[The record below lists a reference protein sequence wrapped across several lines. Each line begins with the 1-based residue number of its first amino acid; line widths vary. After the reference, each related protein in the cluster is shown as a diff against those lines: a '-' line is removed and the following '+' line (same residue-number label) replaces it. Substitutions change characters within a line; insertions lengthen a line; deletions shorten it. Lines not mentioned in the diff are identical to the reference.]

1 MKEINFP
8 NSFTYIGRNGFVKSV
23 LGSVEVAILDLVG
36 KLKKKPAYSFFRK
49 KPKFTKCYFSGG
61 SVIMSPK
68 DISED
73 VLRALN
79 DGFNIYK
86 MRIGYLVG
94 ARTLKELRLQKKI

>member
-49 KPKFTKCYFSGG
+49 N
-61 SVIMSPK
+61 
-68 DISED
+68 
-73 VLRALN
+73 LN
-79 DGFNIYK
+79 LQNAI
-86 MRIGYLVG
+86 LVVD
-94 ARTLKELRLQKKI
+94 Q